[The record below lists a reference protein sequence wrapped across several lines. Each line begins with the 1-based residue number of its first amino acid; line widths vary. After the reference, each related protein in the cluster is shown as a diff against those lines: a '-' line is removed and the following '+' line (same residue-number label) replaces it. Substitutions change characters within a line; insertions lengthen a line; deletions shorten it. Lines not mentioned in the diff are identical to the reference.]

1 MTVDVDVDVDVD
13 VEFARLS
20 RRLKRET
27 RARLEAEAIAE
38 RGLRDLYQRQ
48 QEIVL
53 LEAIAVAANEAQ
65 TIDGAINFAIRE
77 ICLYT
82 KWPVGHGFHVLGRDV
97 KRSSLRSMD
106 FWHCREHVRLAEF
119 RLVTMEMEFCWG
131 IGLPGLV
138 WSTASATWVS
148 DIAQADNFP
157 RREQA
162 LQANLRAA
170 FAFPVMVNTE
180 VVAVLEF
187 YASETLVPDSALL
200 RTMSQIG
207 TQLGRVV
214 ERQRAKDRLM
224 HDALHDPLT
233 LLPNRT
239 LLFDRLNQLLSR
251 VKREPGY
258 RFAVLFLDLDRF
270 KNINDSLGHMAGD
283 QLLIEVGRRL
293 VQCLRDIDSVG
304 RVTHDECGYNGRQL
318 VARLGGDEF
327 CVIAENIREVM
338 EPIRIAER
346 LQSALAKP
354 FLLGEQQVY
363 TTASIGITLSSN
375 GYEAVEDML
384 RDSDIAM
391 YRAKASGRACWVVFD
406 HTMHA
411 QAVRAL
417 ELEGELRM
425 ALDNQEFFLC
435 YQPIVS
441 LPDGKIR
448 GFEALIRWQHPIRGL
463 ISPAEFIPLA
473 EEIGLIRQIGRWVLE
488 AACKQAKQ
496 WQDTFPVTPPLT
508 MSVNLSAAE
517 LTKSNLL
524 EEVTEVVQNS
534 EILHGT
540 LKLELTESVVMKDA
554 EQACQLLLGLKDLG
568 IQLSLDDFG
577 TGYSSLNYLRRL
589 PMDALKIDRSFVR
602 EMDSDPEKREIAQI
616 IVMLARTIGLKVIAE
631 GAETLAEVE
640 HLNRMGCDFAQGY
653 YFFRPLE
660 SQMAEQA
667 LQRQFGA

>member
-1 MTVDVDVDVDVD
+1 MTVE
-13 VEFARLS
+13 VELARVS
-20 RRLKRET
+20 RRLVRET
-27 RARLEAEAIAE
+27 SARLEAEAIAE

-65 TIDGAINFAIRE
+65 TIDSAINLAIQQ

-82 KWPVGHGFHVLGRDV
+82 KWPVGHGFYVKGGDV
-97 KRSSLRSMD
+97 KRRSLRSME
-106 FWHCREHVRLAEF
+106 FWHCSEPSRVAEF
-119 RLVTMEMEFCWG
+119 RQATMDTEFSWG
-131 IGLPGLV
+131 YGLPGLV
-138 WSTASATWVS
+138 WSTASATWIS
-148 DIAQADNFP
+148 DIAQVDNFP
-157 RREQA
+157 RRKQA
-162 LQANLRAA
+162 LRANLLAA
-170 FAFPVMVNTE
+170 FAFPVMVDTE

-187 YASETLVPDSALL
+187 FASETLAPDSTLL
-200 RTMSQIG
+200 RTMGQIG

-214 ERQRAKDRLM
+214 ERQRAKDRLV

-239 LLFDRLNQLLSR
+239 LFFDRLKNLLNR
-251 VKREPGY
+251 VKRQPSY

-283 QLLIEVGRRL
+283 QLLIEVARRL
-293 VQCLRDIDSVG
+293 VHCLRDTDLVG
-304 RVTHDECGYNGRQL
+304 RVTLDESGSDGQHV

-327 CVIAENIREVM
+327 CVIAENIHEVID
-338 EPIRIAER
+338 PIRIAER
-346 LQSALAKP
+346 IQCALAKP

-363 TTASIGITLSSN
+363 ATASIGITLSSN
-375 GYEAVEDML
+375 GYHVVEDML

-391 YRAKASGRACWVVFD
+391 YRAKALGRACWAVFD
-406 HTMHA
+406 QTMHE
-411 QAVRAL
+411 QAVHAL
-417 ELEGELRM
+417 QLDGELRK

-441 LPDGKIR
+441 LPDGKIC
-448 GFEALIRWQHPIRGL
+448 GFEALIRWRHPTRGL
-463 ISPAEFIPLA
+463 ISPAEFISLA
-473 EEIGLIRQIGRWVLE
+473 EEIGFIRPIGRWVLE
-488 AACKQAKQ
+488 VACKQAKH
-496 WQDTFPVTPPLT
+496 WQDTFPLEPPLT

-524 EEVTEVVQNS
+524 NEVARVVQDS
-534 EILHGT
+534 GIRHGS
-540 LKLELTESVVMKDA
+540 LKLELTESVIMKDA
-554 EQACQLLLGLKDLG
+554 EQTCQLLLGLKDLG

-577 TGYSSLNYLRRL
+577 TGYSSLNYLRRF

-602 EMDSDPEKREIAQI
+602 DMDSDPEKREIAQI
-616 IVMLARTIGLKVIAE
+616 IVMLARAMGLKVIAE

-640 HLNRMGCDFAQGY
+640 HLNRMGCDYAQGY

-667 LQRQFGA
+667 LYTQYGR